1 MDENTKIETFLDSF
15 ISNGNATQEE
25 ADKVLKIFNQH
36 WIRRLKD
43 CKVFDIKSLEE
54 KGIPALNL
62 VSETSYERMFDTQY
76 KERGI
81 GGTTYREE
89 AFTNFEG
96 VDVNNTFVCEC
107 DKVQTILIID
117 EIQVLYKPEGA
128 SACLFGGDKFWD
140 TVKRVLQ
147 GGGLHIVAF
156 ASYGYWGAYSGPGHL
171 KTISPFD
178 LDEINTW
185 NFEDVQ
191 YSEQDAVADHLIK
204 TNVLSDFHQEY
215 YLRNRKLD
223 FTSPLVHVAYLQ
235 EHLGSRTHVH
245 TLPYPF
251 EDFIKKVFELMS
263 PETFKK
269 TLCVGNDGQLLERAW
284 QMEFYHAARQL
295 LPKNV
300 HISPDVGAVFA
311 SEGWVDF
318 YVDGKH
324 DWMIELV

>member
-1 MDENTKIETFLDSF
+1 MSGKTSLAQLYENYL
-15 ISNGNATQEE
+15 
-25 ADKVLKIFNQH
+25 
-36 WIRRLKD
+36 
-43 CKVFDIKSLEE
+43 
-54 KGIPALNL
+54 LNTHNEL
-62 VSETSYERMFDTQY
+62 Y
-76 KERGI
+76 
-81 GGTTYREE
+81 
-89 AFTNFEG
+89 
-96 VDVNNTFVCEC
+96 TFVCEC

>member
-1 MDENTKIETFLDSF
+1 
-15 ISNGNATQEE
+15 
-25 ADKVLKIFNQH
+25 
-36 WIRRLKD
+36 
-43 CKVFDIKSLEE
+43 
-54 KGIPALNL
+54 
-62 VSETSYERMFDTQY
+62 MFDTQY

-81 GGTTYREE
+81 GGTTYWEE

-96 VDVNNTFVCEC
+96 VDGNSNLTCKRLATVTKLHSHLQNARFLLVCSPPMSGKTSLAQLYENYLLNTHNE
-107 DKVQTILIID
+107 LY

>member
-1 MDENTKIETFLDSF
+1 
-15 ISNGNATQEE
+15 
-25 ADKVLKIFNQH
+25 
-36 WIRRLKD
+36 
-43 CKVFDIKSLEE
+43 
-54 KGIPALNL
+54 
-62 VSETSYERMFDTQY
+62 
-76 KERGI
+76 
-81 GGTTYREE
+81 
-89 AFTNFEG
+89 
-96 VDVNNTFVCEC
+96 
-107 DKVQTILIID
+107 
-117 EIQVLYKPEGA
+117 
-128 SACLFGGDKFWD
+128 
-140 TVKRVLQ
+140 
-147 GGGLHIVAF
+147 
-156 ASYGYWGAYSGPGHL
+156 
-171 KTISPFD
+171 
-178 LDEINTW
+178 
-185 NFEDVQ
+185 
-191 YSEQDAVADHLIK
+191 
-204 TNVLSDFHQEY
+204 
-215 YLRNRKLD
+215 
-223 FTSPLVHVAYLQ
+223 HVAYLQ